1 MFLLFF
7 VLFFKKI
14 FSISFNFTL
23 NYNNE
28 QCFNEFLLEDVYF
41 FIKFDFDSENIIVN
55 VKNNENK
62 NIFVSSK
69 GLNNIFYFTTF
80 NEGFYEICIKNYD
93 NNKKFVNVYLQFEKG
108 LNSKEIS
115 NLALNK
121 EINEN
126 FDTLEQSN
134 NKLLNEIKKNNEL
147 ENNNI
152 IKIEKIQK
160 KIQTSF
166 LIMLILMSLITFF
179 YMILFKFYLKKKKK
193 I

>member
-7 VLFFKKI
+7 LLFFKKI

-69 GLNNIFYFTTF
+69 GFNNIFYFTTF

-126 FDTLEQSN
+126 FDIIEQSN

-179 YMILFKFYLKKKKK
+179 YMILFKYFLTKKKK